1 MSMIKFKAF
10 HDYYHTKYNE
20 KFGQNFQTQEYAAE
34 QVEKFIKENHISDL
48 KIKDIKFSVD
58 SKGNEH
64 ILLIYIEENKEGV

>member
-1 MSMIKFKAF
+1 MSIIKFKSF

-20 KFGQNFQTQEYAAE
+20 KFGQNFQTQEYATE
-34 QVEKFIKENHISDL
+34 QMEKFIKENHISDL